1 MSSIYDSY
9 NIPPVEGEAMMK
21 IISYVAIENPK
32 LALEASYIHS
42 DLVDDIYHFDIMWTT
57 SMEKSYAKRR
67 DWDAMMAVREFIQN
81 ALDAEHEK
89 LGYDNIDIKIHNIK
103 SSPKIIGN
111 HMSLVI
117 EDQGDGITYKSF
129 ALGGEDKKCYL
140 RGAYGEGM
148 KVAALY
154 MSMKRKD
161 VYIFSGDTVYKCYI
175 SKITNM
181 LTISIGKSTTHTKGT
196 KVIIQNFY
204 LDQDEIDDI
213 IYKPHDPRIDI
224 KSTSYYCGIS
234 CPDDMP
240 NTVMNTTDERKR
252 LYVRDMFV
260 SYTDKIINDTFYS
273 YNLWWVDLEPN
284 RTNISRISQLSAAV
298 STLLSK
304 ADPMFT
310 RNLIEANLEHTT
322 TPHHYYRVVTNGLF
336 EFDDCRLQTSD
347 AIKRMINNLVSKYS
361 IGAWTNSTDPR
372 DIINANHEG
381 ITPIIIPYGLNQL
394 FDHIPSVTDLLID
407 TNKKLAE
414 ADQIPRD
421 QLTVSQLSTIN
432 EWQYLANRVVHETES
447 YEIQDVEIVVV
458 NGDRSFYSPKTNT
471 ISISIDNLTD
481 EKYTTF
487 IHELS
492 HAVDYSMT
500 HSTNDLT
507 ENFEYALATT
517 GSLLVHAMS
526 DKDMVAFKSR
536 CSCLCF
542 NATPSMT
549 GSFFPKGITS
559 PESGIRYTDVHD
571 IYMVPSCIMV
581 VINKSVYPTVNI
593 SEVLST
599 REYLSPEDAQEIYDT
614 ATNNALDILCN
625 AIHRVIDI
633 QDRITECTKCDITS
647 NIIKCFTDDKNQIDD
662 REIYNLLDSIDRI
675 KEGDEVNVYKYD
687 LAKDRYDHI
696 QGW

>member
-42 DLVDDIYHFDIMWTT
+42 DLVDDIDHFDIMWTT

-89 LGYDNIDIKIHNIK
+89 LGYDNIDIKIHNIR

-111 HMSLVI
+111 HLSLVI

-154 MSMKRKD
+154 MSMKGKD

-196 KVIIQNFY
+196 KVVIQNFY

-240 NTVMNTTDERKR
+240 NTVMNTTDERNR

-284 RTNISRISQLSAAV
+284 RTNVSRISQLSAAV

-304 ADPMFT
+304 AEPMFT

-322 TPHHYYRVVTNGLF
+322 TPHHYYRVVTNELF

-381 ITPIIIPYGLNQL
+381 ITPIIIPYSLNQL

-421 QLTVSQLSTIN
+421 QLTVSQLSTLN
-432 EWQYLANRVVHETES
+432 EWQHFANPVVRETDS
-447 YEIQDVEIVVV
+447 YDTPSVEMVVV

-471 ISISIDNLTD
+471 ISISINKLIHRS
-481 EKYTTF
+481 YTTF

-536 CSCLCF
+536 CTDLCF
-542 NATPSMT
+542 NATPKSIND
-549 GSFFPKGITS
+549 FF
-559 PESGIRYTDVHD
+559 
-571 IYMVPSCIMV
+571 
-581 VINKSVYPTVNI
+581 
-593 SEVLST
+593 
-599 REYLSPEDAQEIYDT
+599 
-614 ATNNALDILCN
+614 
-625 AIHRVIDI
+625 
-633 QDRITECTKCDITS
+633 
-647 NIIKCFTDDKNQIDD
+647 D
-662 REIYNLLDSIDRI
+662 RELGIEVAHHNIFSSPFCVYVSLHEGNRTKIYPICNVFNNIDPDWSIDEAEKTFAEDTDKAANHIVDMIRDVI
-675 KEGDEVNVYKYD
+675 SDRTAYTRLRAGRDLEHLTGLIDKVDSDMCYEQLVNMLSHARHTETGKRVGVYKYD
-687 LAKDRYDHI
+687 LVNDKYVYVKEWLA
-696 QGW
+696 

>member
-1 MSSIYDSY
+1 MPSIYDSY

-42 DLVDDIYHFDIMWTT
+42 DLVDDIDHFDIMWTT

-89 LGYDNIDIKIHNIK
+89 LGYDNIDIKIHNIR

-111 HMSLVI
+111 HLSLVI

-154 MSMKRKD
+154 MSMKGKD

-196 KVIIQNFY
+196 KVVIQNFY

-240 NTVMNTTDERKR
+240 NTVMNTTDERNR

-284 RTNISRISQLSAAV
+284 RTNVSRISQLSTAV

-304 ADPMFT
+304 AEPMFT

-322 TPHHYYRVVTNGLF
+322 TPHHYYRVVTNELF
-336 EFDDCRLQTSD
+336 ELDDCRLQTSD
-347 AIKRMINNLVSKYS
+347 TIKRMINNLVSKYS

-414 ADQIPRD
+414 ADQIPLD
-421 QLTVSQLSTIN
+421 QLTVSQLSTLN
-432 EWQYLANRVVHETES
+432 EWQQFANPVVRETDS
-447 YEIQDVEIVVV
+447 YDTPSVEMVVV

-471 ISISIDNLTD
+471 ISISIDNLTE

-517 GSLLVHAMS
+517 GSLLVRAMS
-526 DKDMVAFKSR
+526 DPYMVGFKSR
-536 CSCLCF
+536 CTDLCF
-542 NATPSMT
+542 NATPKT
-549 GSFFPKGITS
+549 INDFFCCLI
-559 PESGIRYTDVHD
+559 
-571 IYMVPSCIMV
+571 
-581 VINKSVYPTVNI
+581 
-593 SEVLST
+593 
-599 REYLSPEDAQEIYDT
+599 
-614 ATNNALDILCN
+614 
-625 AIHRVIDI
+625 
-633 QDRITECTKCDITS
+633 ITEHEHNEMFNDPFCVYVSLHEGNRAKIYPIGLVFN
-647 NIIKCFTDDKNQIDD
+647 NIDPDWLPDEAIKTFTEDTDEAANYIVDMIRDVISD
-662 REIYNLLDSIDRI
+662 RTAYTRLRAGRDLEHLTGLIGKVDSDMCY
-675 KEGDEVNVYKYD
+675 EQLVNMLSHARRTETGKRVGVYKYD
-687 LAKDRYDHI
+687 LVNDKYVYVKEWLA
-696 QGW
+696 

>member
-21 IISYVAIENPK
+21 IISYVAIENPN
-32 LALEASYIHS
+32 LASEASYIPS
-42 DLVDDIYHFDIMWTT
+42 ELVDDIDHFDIMWTT

-67 DWDAMMAVREFIQN
+67 GWDAMMAVREFIQN

-89 LGYDNIDIKIHNIK
+89 LGYDNIDIKIYNIK
-103 SSPKIIGN
+103 SSPKIIGH

-154 MSMKRKD
+154 MSMKGKD

-196 KVIIQNFY
+196 KVVIQNFY

-213 IYKPHDPRIDI
+213 IYKPHDPRIDT
-224 KSTSYYCGIS
+224 KSTSYSCGIS

-240 NTVMNTTDERKR
+240 NTVMNTKYERNR

-273 YNLWWVDLEPN
+273 YNLWWVELEPN
-284 RTNISRISQLSAAV
+284 RTNVSRIIQLSAEV

-310 RNLIEANLEHTT
+310 RNIIEANIEHTT

-336 EFDDCRLQTSD
+336 ELEDCRIQTSD
-347 AIKRMINNLVSKYS
+347 AMKRMINNIMSKYS

-381 ITPIIIPYGLNQL
+381 ITPIIIPYSINEL
-394 FDHIPSVTDLLID
+394 FDHIPSVTSLLID
-407 TNKKLAE
+407 TNKKLSE

-421 QLTVSQLSTIN
+421 QLTVSQLSTLN
-432 EWQYLANRVVHETES
+432 EWQHFANTVLREAGS
-447 YEIQDVEIVVV
+447 YDTPIVEIVVV
-458 NGDRSFYSPKTNT
+458 NDDRSFYSPKTNT
-471 ISISIDNLTD
+471 ISISIDELRHIL
-481 EKYTTF
+481 YPTF
-487 IHELS
+487 VHELS
-492 HAVDYSMT
+492 HAADYSMT
-500 HSTNDLT
+500 HSTDDLT
-507 ENFEYALATT
+507 ENFEYALAAIC
-517 GSLLVHAMS
+517 SRLVHAMS
-526 DKDMVAFKSR
+526 DEDMVAFKFR
-536 CSCLCF
+536 CGGYCF
-542 NATPSMT
+542 NAYPQSITTMMDTS
-549 GSFFPKGITS
+549 ITS
-559 PESGIRYTDVHD
+559 HTSSLLEMFKCPCAIRVSLYERGRIT
-571 IYMVPSCIMV
+571 Y
-581 VINKSVYPTVNI
+581 YPIGYVSDTVDPY
-593 SEVLST
+593 SLPYE
-599 REYLSPEDAQEIYDT
+599 AQITYDT
-614 ATNNALDILCN
+614 NTNEAAGYIVDLMRDVIRDSPLYQSIKNSDIVL
-625 AIHRVIDI
+625 
-633 QDRITECTKCDITS
+633 RITDLIGQYNSDMCHE
-647 NIIKCFTDDKNQIDD
+647 QI
-662 REIYNLLDSIDRI
+662 
-675 KEGDEVNVYKYD
+675 VNMLSHARNTEMGMMVGVWKYD
-687 LAKDRYDHI
+687 LANDKYVY
-696 QGW
+696 WKEWLA